1 MQSQRSIDQSGGESQ
16 LTLSRW
22 LRQVNSG
29 FVQALAVAALT
40 ALFVFL
46 IWRNGPSAAG
56 DESTLGPQLA
66 AVAAAASVDGLMEQD
81 YIELGV
87 IANRMAAVDGVGGVA
102 MYRLDGSLLAV
113 AGETG
118 PGVPFTQEIV
128 FDGQLMGF
136 ARVTLDAPATAVD
149 WNRVA
154 LTVASVVGLP
164 LLVAWASHIP
174 AIRGRRKE
182 RATSKAAYYLLAATL
197 RSGLPPDSEIQHRA
211 LSQGLRL
218 AKQVGTLYRAEC
230 RLLPG
235 EGLLMAFKPG
245 AAGPDRAFRA
255 LCAAFL
261 LADSLIRLPEP
272 SDWTVGVQSTA
283 FEETN
288 IAKSASVDDAALLA
302 SLAGPGII
310 AVSDAFL
317 ADVRDPSR
325 IRAEPLAHPMLR
337 KLLAEDKTCHVVTGL
352 APAIKVL
359 VDHQVDR
366 LVESAARAT

>member
-182 RATSKAAYYLLAATL
+182 RATRKAAHYLLAATL

-366 LVESAARAT
+366 LVELAARAT

>member
-1 MQSQRSIDQSGGESQ
+1 MQSQRSIDQSGGETQ

-29 FVQALAVAALT
+29 FAQTLAVAALT
-40 ALFVFL
+40 ALFVIL
-46 IWRNGPSAAG
+46 VWRNGPAG
-56 DESTLGPQLA
+56 AVDESGLGPQLA
-66 AVAAAASVDGLMEQD
+66 AVAAAASVDGLMAQD

-113 AGETG
+113 AGDIG
-118 PGVPFTQEIV
+118 PGVPFTEEIV
-128 FDGQLMGF
+128 FDGQLVGF
-136 ARVTLDAPATAVD
+136 ARITLDASNRAVD

-154 LTVASVVGLP
+154 ITAVGVVGLP
-164 LLVAWASHIP
+164 LLVAWASRIP
-174 AIRGRRKE
+174 AVRSRRKG
-182 RATSKAAYYLLAATL
+182 RAARADAHYLLVATL
-197 RSGLPPDSEIQHRA
+197 RSGLPPDSDVQRRA
-211 LSQGLRL
+211 LNKGLRL
-218 AKQVGTLYRAEC
+218 AKQVGTLYRADC

-235 EGLLMAFKPG
+235 EGVLMAFTPG
-245 AAGPDRAFRA
+245 AADRDRAFQT

-272 SDWTVGVQSTA
+272 SDWTVGMQSTA
-283 FEETN
+283 FEETD
-288 IAKSASVDDAALLA
+288 IAKPASVVDAALLA
-302 SLAGPGII
+302 SLAGPGIV

-317 ADVRDPSR
+317 ADLRDPSR

-337 KLLAEDKTCHVVTGL
+337 KLVADDKTCHVVTGL
-352 APAIKVL
+352 APAVKVL

-366 LVESAARAT
+366 LVGSAARTA

>member
-29 FVQALAVAALT
+29 FVQTLAVAALT

-46 IWRNGPSAAG
+46 VWRNGPAAAI
-56 DESTLGPQLA
+56 DEGTLGPQLA
-66 AVAAAASVDGLMEQD
+66 AVAAAASVEGLMEQD

-102 MYRLDGSLLAV
+102 MYRLDGSLLAT
-113 AGETG
+113 AGEG
-118 PGVPFTQEIV
+118 GQGVPFTEEIV
-128 FDGQLMGF
+128 FDGQLVGL
-136 ARVTLDAPATAVD
+136 ARVTLDAPAAAVD

-154 LTVASVVGLP
+154 LTAAGIVGLP
-164 LLVAWASHIP
+164 LLVAWASHLP

-182 RATSKAAYYLLAATL
+182 RAARQEAHYLLAATL
-197 RSGLPPDSEIQHRA
+197 RSGLPPDSDVQSRA
-211 LSQGLRL
+211 LNQGLRL
-218 AKQVGTLYRAEC
+218 AKQVGALYRAEC

-235 EGLLMAFKPG
+235 EGLLMTFRPG
-245 AAGPDRAFRA
+245 AAGRDRAFRT

-261 LADSLIRLPEP
+261 LADGLIRLPEP
-272 SDWTVGVQSTA
+272 SDWRVGVQSTA
-283 FEETN
+283 FEETD
-288 IAKSASVDDAALLA
+288 IAKPASVVDATLLA

-317 ADVRDPSR
+317 TDVRDPSR

-337 KLLAEDKTCHVVTGL
+337 KLVAQDKACHVVTGL

-366 LVESAARAT
+366 LVGSAARAT

>member
-1 MQSQRSIDQSGGESQ
+1 M
-16 LTLSRW
+16 TLSRW
-22 LRQVNSG
+22 LRQVNSS
-29 FVQALAVAALT
+29 FLQTLAVAALT

-46 IWRNGPSAAG
+46 VWRNGPVAAV
-56 DESTLGPQLA
+56 DEGTLGPQLA

-102 MYRLDGSLLAV
+102 MYRLDGSLLAT
-113 AGETG
+113 AGEAG
-118 PGVPFTQEIV
+118 PGVPFTEEIV
-128 FDGQLMGF
+128 FDGQLVGL
-136 ARVTLDAPATAVD
+136 ARVTLDAPPATVD
-149 WNRVA
+149 WNRIA
-154 LTVASVVGLP
+154 LTAAGILGLP
-164 LLVAWASHIP
+164 LLVAWASQIP
-174 AIRGRRKE
+174 AIRGRRNE
-182 RATSKAAYYLLAATL
+182 RAARREAHYQLAAIL
-197 RSGLPPDSEIQHRA
+197 RSGLSPDSNIQRRA
-211 LSQGLRL
+211 LNQGLRL
-218 AKQVGTLYRAEC
+218 AQQVGALYKAEC

-235 EGLLMAFKPG
+235 EGVLMTFRPG
-245 AAGPDRAFRA
+245 AESDRAFRT

-261 LADSLIRLPEP
+261 VADGLTRLPEP

-283 FEETN
+283 FEETQA
-288 IAKSASVDDAALLA
+288 AKPASVVDAALLA

-337 KLLAEDKTCHVVTGL
+337 KLVAEDKTCHVVTGL

-366 LVESAARAT
+366 LVGSAVRAT

>member
-1 MQSQRSIDQSGGESQ
+1 MQ
-16 LTLSRW
+16 T
-22 LRQVNSG
+22 
-29 FVQALAVAALT
+29 LAVAALT

-46 IWRNGPSAAG
+46 VWRNDPSAAS
-56 DESTLGPQLA
+56 DESTMGPQLA

-102 MYRLDGSLLAV
+102 MYRLDGSLLAI
-113 AGETG
+113 AGEAG
-118 PGVPFTQEIV
+118 PGVPFTEEIV
-128 FDGQLMGF
+128 FDGQLVGL
-136 ARVTLDAPATAVD
+136 ARVTLDAPATTVD

-154 LTVASVVGLP
+154 LTAVGVVGLP

-182 RATSKAAYYLLAATL
+182 RAARKEAHYLLAATL
-197 RSGLPPDSEIQHRA
+197 RSGLPPDSDIEHRA
-211 LSQGLRL
+211 LNQGLRL

-235 EGLLMAFKPG
+235 EGLLMAFRPG
-245 AAGPDRAFRA
+245 AAGRDRPFRT

-283 FEETN
+283 FEETD
-288 IAKSASVDDAALLA
+288 IAQPASVVDAALLA
-302 SLAGPGII
+302 SLASPGTI

-317 ADVRDPSR
+317 TDIRDPSR

-337 KLLAEDKTCHVVTGL
+337 KLKAKDKTCHVVTGL

-366 LVESAARAT
+366 LVGSVAKAT

>member
-1 MQSQRSIDQSGGESQ
+1 MQSQRSIDQSGGEKE

-29 FVQALAVAALT
+29 FVQTLAVAALT
-40 ALFVFL
+40 AVFVFL
-46 IWRNGPSAAG
+46 VWRNGPAAAV
-56 DESTLGPQLA
+56 DEGTLGPQLA

-102 MYRLDGSLLAV
+102 MYRLDGSLLAT
-113 AGETG
+113 AGEAG
-118 PGVPFTQEIV
+118 AGVPFTEEIV
-128 FDGQLMGF
+128 FDGQLVGL
-136 ARVTLDAPATAVD
+136 ARVTLDAPPAAVD

-154 LTVASVVGLP
+154 LTAAGIVGLP
-164 LLVAWASHIP
+164 LLVAWASHLP
-174 AIRGRRKE
+174 ATRGRRKE
-182 RATSKAAYYLLAATL
+182 RAARQEAHYQLAATL
-197 RSGLPPDSEIQHRA
+197 RGGLPPDSDIQRRA

-218 AKQVGTLYRAEC
+218 AKQVGALYRAEC

-235 EGLLMAFKPG
+235 EGLLMTFRPG
-245 AAGPDRAFRA
+245 TAGHDRAFRT

-272 SDWTVGVQSTA
+272 SDWTLGVQSTA
-283 FEETN
+283 FEETHT
-288 IAKSASVDDAALLA
+288 AKPDSVVDATLLA

-337 KLLAEDKTCHVVTGL
+337 KLVADEKTCHVVTGL

-366 LVESAARAT
+366 LVGSAARAT

>member
-1 MQSQRSIDQSGGESQ
+1 MQSQRPIDQSGGESQ

-29 FVQALAVAALT
+29 FVQTLVVAALT

-46 IWRNGPSAAG
+46 VWRHGPVTAV
-56 DESTLGPQLA
+56 DEGTWGLQLA

-102 MYRLDGSLLAV
+102 IYRLDGSLLAI
-113 AGETG
+113 AGEVG
-118 PGVPFTQEIV
+118 LGVPFTEEIV
-128 FDGQLMGF
+128 SEGELVGL
-136 ARVTLDAPATAVD
+136 ARVTLDAPTAAVD
-149 WNRVA
+149 WQRVA
-154 LTVASVVGLP
+154 LTLAGIIGLP
-164 LLVAWASHIP
+164 LLVAWASHIT
-174 AIRGRRKE
+174 AARVRRKE
-182 RATSKAAYYLLAATL
+182 RAAKTEAHYLLAATL
-197 RSGLPPDSEIQHRA
+197 RSGLPPDSDTHRQA
-211 LSQGLRL
+211 LNQGMRL

-235 EGLLMAFKPG
+235 EGLLMAFRPG
-245 AAGPDRAFRA
+245 SVSRDRAFRT

-261 LADSLIRLPEP
+261 LADSLIQLPEP
-272 SDWTVGVQSTA
+272 AEWTLGVQSIPA
-283 FEETN
+283 EETDT
-288 IAKSASVDDAALLA
+288 AKPASGFDAALLA
-302 SLAGPGII
+302 SLAGAGTI

-317 ADVRDPSR
+317 ADVREPSR
-325 IRAEPLAHPMLR
+325 IRTEPLAHPTLR
-337 KLLAEDKTCHVVTGL
+337 NLMAEDKTCHVVTGL

-366 LVESAARAT
+366 LVGWATN

>member
-1 MQSQRSIDQSGGESQ
+1 M
-16 LTLSRW
+16 TLSRW
-22 LRQVNSG
+22 LRQVNSS
-29 FVQALAVAALT
+29 FVQTLAVAALT
-40 ALFVFL
+40 AMFVFL
-46 IWRNGPSAAG
+46 VWRNGPAAAVDG
-56 DESTLGPQLA
+56 GTLGPQLA

-102 MYRLDGSLLAV
+102 MYRLDGSLLAT
-113 AGETG
+113 AGEAGT
-118 PGVPFTQEIV
+118 GVPFTEEIV
-128 FDGQLMGF
+128 FDGQLVGL
-136 ARVTLDAPATAVD
+136 ARVTLDAPAAGMD

-154 LTVASVVGLP
+154 LTAAGIVGLP
-164 LLVAWASHIP
+164 LLVAWASRLP

-182 RATSKAAYYLLAATL
+182 RAARQEAHYQLAATL
-197 RSGLPPDSEIQHRA
+197 RSGLPPDSDVQSRA
-211 LSQGLRL
+211 LNQGLHL
-218 AKQVGTLYRAEC
+218 AKQVGALYRAEC

-235 EGLLMAFKPG
+235 EGLLMTFRPG
-245 AAGPDRAFRA
+245 AAGRDRAFRT

-261 LADSLIRLPEP
+261 LADSLTRLPEP

-283 FEETN
+283 FEESQ
-288 IAKSASVDDAALLA
+288 IAKPASVVDATLLA

-337 KLLAEDKTCHVVTGL
+337 KLVADDKTCHVVTGL

-366 LVESAARAT
+366 LVGSAARPT

>member
-29 FVQALAVAALT
+29 FVQTLAAAALT

-46 IWRNGPSAAG
+46 VWRNGPAAAV

-66 AVAAAASVDGLMEQD
+66 AVVAAASVGGLMEQD

-128 FDGQLMGF
+128 FDDQLVGL
-136 ARVTLDAPATAVD
+136 ARVTLDVPDAAVD
-149 WNRVA
+149 WKRTA
-154 LTVASVVGLP
+154 LTVAGVVGLP
-164 LLVAWASHIP
+164 LLVAWASRIP
-174 AIRGRRKE
+174 AVRGRRKG
-182 RATSKAAYYLLAATL
+182 RAARAEAHYLLVATL
-197 RSGLPPDSEIQHRA
+197 RSGLPPDSEVQRRA
-211 LSQGLRL
+211 LNQGLSL
-218 AKQVGTLYRAEC
+218 AKQVGALYRAEC

-235 EGLLMAFKPG
+235 EGLLMAFTPG
-245 AAGPDRAFRA
+245 AADRDRAFQT

-261 LADSLIRLPEP
+261 LADGLIRLPEP
-272 SDWTVGVQSTA
+272 SDWTVGMQSTA
-283 FEETN
+283 FEETD
-288 IAKSASVDDAALLA
+288 IAKPASVVDAALLA
-302 SLAGPGII
+302 SLAGPGIV

-317 ADVRDPSR
+317 ADIRDPSR

-337 KLLAEDKTCHVVTGL
+337 KLVAEDKGCHVVTGL
-352 APAIKVL
+352 APAVKVL

-366 LVESAARAT
+366 LVGTTAT

>member
-1 MQSQRSIDQSGGESQ
+1 MQFQRPIDQPGSENQ

-29 FVQALAVAALT
+29 FIQTLAVAVLT
-40 ALFVFL
+40 ALFVL
-46 IWRNGPSAAG
+46 LVWRNGSSAAG
-56 DESTLGPQLA
+56 DDSTLGLQLA

-87 IANRMAAVDGVGGVA
+87 IANRVAAVDGVSGVA

-118 PGVPFTQEIV
+118 LGVPFTQEIV
-128 FDGQLMGF
+128 FDGQLMGL
-136 ARVTLDAPATAVD
+136 ARVTLDAPATTVD
-149 WNRVA
+149 WNRVG
-154 LTVASVVGLP
+154 LTVAGVVGLP

-182 RATSKAAYYLLAATL
+182 RVAGKEAHYLLAATL
-197 RSGLPPDSEIQHRA
+197 RSGLPPDSDVQRRA
-211 LSQGLRL
+211 LNEGLRL
-218 AKQVGTLYRAEC
+218 ARQVGTLYRAEC

-235 EGLLMAFKPG
+235 EGLLMVFRPS
-245 AAGPDRAFRA
+245 AAGRDRAFRT

-261 LADSLIRLPEP
+261 LADGLIRLPGP
-272 SDWTVGVQSTA
+272 SDWSVGVQSTA
-283 FEETN
+283 FEDTD
-288 IAKSASVDDAALLA
+288 IAEPAAVDDAALLA

-317 ADVRDPSR
+317 ADVRDPGR
-325 IRAEPLAHPMLR
+325 IRAEPLAHPMLH
-337 KLLAEDKTCHVVTGL
+337 KLVAEDKTCHVVTGL

-366 LVESAARAT
+366 LVGTATKAT